1 MLIRDLERVLLWTP
15 FFWILLDSTREEQ
28 VAGGGDLNN
37 SYTSSAD
44 NQPRRRAGRSSACC
58 LMQIGEV
65 FGVVSAKR
73 EKKCILFT
81 TLTGAQQVNNDDGMS
96 AELLRVVLGLYLEF
110 SNRELV
116 ITVSRPRAQQ
126 IVVACLERKVPTGR
140 ATKLVVVGTTH

>member
-1 MLIRDLERVLLWTP
+1 
-15 FFWILLDSTREEQ
+15 
-28 VAGGGDLNN
+28 
-37 SYTSSAD
+37 
-44 NQPRRRAGRSSACC
+44 
-58 LMQIGEV
+58 MQIGEV

-126 IVVACLERKVPTGR
+126 IVACLERKVPTKR
-140 ATKLVVVGTTH
+140 VVVGTTH